1 MLTEAVVLL
10 KSVIVK
16 DVPRCRSGDPVA
28 IRWFARVLH
37 LAAFLVY
44 PQDLF

>member
-16 DVPRCRSGDPVA
+16 GVPRCRSGDPVGSGDPVDY
-28 IRWFARVLH
+28 IK
-37 LAAFLVY
+37 
-44 PQDLF
+44 

>member
-16 DVPRCRSGDPVA
+16 GVPRYQSRDPVA
-28 IRWFARVLH
+28 IRWFARVLY

-44 PQDLF
+44 P